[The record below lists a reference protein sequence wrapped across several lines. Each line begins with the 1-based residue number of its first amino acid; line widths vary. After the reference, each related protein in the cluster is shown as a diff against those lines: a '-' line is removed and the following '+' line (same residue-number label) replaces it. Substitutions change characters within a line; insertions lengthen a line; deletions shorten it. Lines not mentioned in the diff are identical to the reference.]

1 MAPGGVEIETSCRE
15 KRDEVRAWMAR
26 ATRKD
31 QTVKEMIKRVR
42 EDRGGFTLAE
52 LLIVVAIIAVL
63 VAVAVP
69 VFTGAMDS
77 SKLTVAQANIHAVK
91 ERAGAQY
98 LLQKETGKV
107 SYTAV
112 VNSQGD
118 ITSFN
123 KDTTTADAT
132 TTAESIKSK
141 ISEDDVTITVV
152 VTADDVSGTA
162 GGTTT
167 S

>member
-1 MAPGGVEIETSCRE
+1 
-15 KRDEVRAWMAR
+15 MAR

-167 S
+167 P

>member
-167 S
+167 P

>member
-1 MAPGGVEIETSCRE
+1 
-15 KRDEVRAWMAR
+15 
-26 ATRKD
+26 
-31 QTVKEMIKRVR
+31 MIKKVR
-42 EDRGGFTLAE
+42 EDRSGFTLAE

-98 LLQKETGKV
+98 LLQKENGTV

-112 VNSQGD
+112 VNPEGD
-118 ITSFN
+118 ITSFS
-123 KDTTTADAT
+123 KDTTAASAT
-132 TTAESIKSK
+132 TAAESIKGD
-141 ISEDDVTITVV
+141 ISEKDVTITVV
-152 VTADDVSGTA
+152 VTADDVSAT

-167 S
+167 P

>member
-1 MAPGGVEIETSCRE
+1 M
-15 KRDEVRAWMAR
+15 
-26 ATRKD
+26 
-31 QTVKEMIKRVR
+31 KEMMKRVR
-42 EDRGGFTLAE
+42 EERGGFTLAE

-98 LLQKETGKV
+98 LLQKESGTV

-112 VNSQGD
+112 VNPEGD
-118 ITSFN
+118 ITSFT
-123 KDTTTADAT
+123 KDAT
-132 TTAESIKSK
+132 AAAATTSAESIKDD
-141 ISEDDVTITVV
+141 ISEKNVTITVV
-152 VTADDVSGTA
+152 VTADDVADTT

-167 S
+167 NP

>member
-1 MAPGGVEIETSCRE
+1 M
-15 KRDEVRAWMAR
+15 
-26 ATRKD
+26 
-31 QTVKEMIKRVR
+31 KEMIKRVR
-42 EDRGGFTLAE
+42 EDRGGFPLAE

-63 VAVAVP
+63 AAVAVP

-167 S
+167 P

>member
-1 MAPGGVEIETSCRE
+1 
-15 KRDEVRAWMAR
+15 
-26 ATRKD
+26 
-31 QTVKEMIKRVR
+31 MIKRVR

-91 ERAGAQY
+91 EGAGAQY

-167 S
+167 P

>member
-1 MAPGGVEIETSCRE
+1 
-15 KRDEVRAWMAR
+15 MAR

>member
-1 MAPGGVEIETSCRE
+1 M
-15 KRDEVRAWMAR
+15 
-26 ATRKD
+26 
-31 QTVKEMIKRVR
+31 KEMIKRVR

-63 VAVAVP
+63 AAVAVP

-167 S
+167 P